1 MMLLG
6 GIRVGNDPPAGLQPR
21 EPVDEHDRA
30 DRDARVE
37 RAVRQCV
44 SDGAAVDAAPVALEL
59 RDDLHRANLRRA
71 GDGSRGKARAQEVER
86 RDPVAQFAGDLR
98 DEVRD
103 VREALRLEETLD
115 ADRPRPAH
123 ARQVIASEVDEHH
136 VLRAVLLGTQE
147 RFRVALSR
155 CDRAGNRVQLRARSL
170 TFDDGLRRRADER
183 QAVELQQ
190 EEVRRR
196 VDPAQRAV
204 QLERGRGGRPLGA
217 LRDDDL
223 ERVAGAD
230 VLLRLAHAPLVLRLL
245 GEAAERTAPS
255 LAARHRRQWSFER
268 ARVAAEHLRDAE
280 HVIEAD
286 ERVGDDEAA
295 LRQAWPVVR
304 ERHHRLQP
312 RDVVVRHEADD
323 GKRERLRLVEV
334 DEPRPRAD
342 ERAAAQASLLDR
354 LEQERAAPAVAQAEV
369 RPERGDEVGCD
380 RCRHCT
386 KKDPDGSRSSG
397 TGCERSDQRRVPP
410 RSLRQAQV
418 CGERVI
424 NLSVSVTAASVKIG
438 GAVALPD
445 LLRDLL
451 TTPGPSG
458 HEAEAAAVWR
468 RHAESFAEVSSD
480 ALGSSI
486 ARVKG
491 TADGPTLALIG
502 HIDEIG
508 LAITHIDDK
517 GFLFFRGLGGW
528 LPEVLLA
535 QRVEVLTRESRVPGV
550 IGKKAGPFKK
560 EKDEKIERN
569 NRVASRSWDN
579 RVGCYVALETAR
591 RVAEAGGA
599 PGVVVAVA
607 AVGEE
612 VGDFAGARTTAYS
625 VEPDVAIAIDVY
637 DANDIPD
644 GDPNESGDH
653 PIGKPALGRGAPLSP
668 RIFELLMETAE
679 QEHIELSVEVVTGS
693 THTDADA
700 YHLSRA
706 GIPTGLVSIPTRY
719 IHTPTELVS
728 LDDVENAVRL
738 LVAFAQRL
746 ER

>member
-1 MMLLG
+1 M
-6 GIRVGNDPPAGLQPR
+6 
-21 EPVDEHDRA
+21 
-30 DRDARVE
+30 
-37 RAVRQCV
+37 
-44 SDGAAVDAAPVALEL
+44 
-59 RDDLHRANLRRA
+59 
-71 GDGSRGKARAQEVER
+71 
-86 RDPVAQFAGDLR
+86 
-98 DEVRD
+98 
-103 VREALRLEETLD
+103 
-115 ADRPRPAH
+115 
-123 ARQVIASEVDEHH
+123 
-136 VLRAVLLGTQE
+136 
-147 RFRVALSR
+147 
-155 CDRAGNRVQLRARSL
+155 
-170 TFDDGLRRRADER
+170 
-183 QAVELQQ
+183 
-190 EEVRRR
+190 
-196 VDPAQRAV
+196 
-204 QLERGRGGRPLGA
+204 
-217 LRDDDL
+217 
-223 ERVAGAD
+223 
-230 VLLRLAHAPLVLRLL
+230 
-245 GEAAERTAPS
+245 
-255 LAARHRRQWSFER
+255 
-268 ARVAAEHLRDAE
+268 
-280 HVIEAD
+280 
-286 ERVGDDEAA
+286 
-295 LRQAWPVVR
+295 
-304 ERHHRLQP
+304 
-312 RDVVVRHEADD
+312 
-323 GKRERLRLVEV
+323 
-334 DEPRPRAD
+334 
-342 ERAAAQASLLDR
+342 
-354 LEQERAAPAVAQAEV
+354 
-369 RPERGDEVGCD
+369 
-380 RCRHCT
+380 
-386 KKDPDGSRSSG
+386 
-397 TGCERSDQRRVPP
+397 
-410 RSLRQAQV
+410 

-424 NLSVSVTAASVKIG
+424 NLSVSVTAACVKIG
-438 GAVALPD
+438 G
-445 LLRDLL
+445 
-451 TTPGPSG
+451 
-458 HEAEAAAVWR
+458 
-468 RHAESFAEVSSD
+468 ESFAEVSSD

-535 QRVEVLTRESRVPGV
+535 QRVEVLAREGRVPGV

-560 EKDEKIERN
+560 EKDEKIELKNLFIDIGARDGADARALVRIGDGAVLAPQPIELRN

-599 PGVVVAVA
+599 PGEVVAVA

-612 VGDFAGARTTAYS
+612 VGDFAGARTTAYA

-679 QEHIELSVEVVTGS
+679 QEQIELSVEVVTGS